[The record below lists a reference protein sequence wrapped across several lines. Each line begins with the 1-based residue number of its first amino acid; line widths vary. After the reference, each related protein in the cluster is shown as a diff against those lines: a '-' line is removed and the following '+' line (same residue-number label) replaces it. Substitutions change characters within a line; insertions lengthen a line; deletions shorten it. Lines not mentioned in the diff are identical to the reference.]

1 MEAVQGTHLYGRRLV
16 LEWAE
21 EEGGLDE
28 LRAKTGEG
36 AALWPQAGPAH
47 GGSARAR
54 GCGLVGLALQGGAVG
69 AAPPQLRS
77 LPPPPSWLVGR
88 PLRQRARH
96 DGHGH
101 LLSCPLHCDRV
112 LNCTHVPALA
122 AAKYRGEAALDGAAE
137 PEQQRP
143 KKKQRK

>member
-28 LRAKTGEG
+28 LRAKTGES
-36 AALWPQAGPAH
+36 AALGPQAGASH

-54 GCGLVGLALQGGAVG
+54 GCGLGKAGTAGRCRPAE
-69 AAPPQLRS
+69 LRS

-88 PLRQRARH
+88 PLRLQARH

-112 LNCTHVPALA
+112 PNCTHVPALA

-137 PEQQRP
+137 PEQERP